1 MDVSIPYT
9 SSDETPASAPEASP
23 SRPRPQRNLDDV
35 LSQVGES
42 FQACLLRLIDEHGF
56 TDAEVYKRATIDR
69 KLFSKIRCNKDYIP
83 KRKTVISLA
92 IALEPNMDEMTD
104 LLQKAGIALSPM
116 NKFDLIIRYC
126 VENRIYDPIRIN
138 ALLFDYDQ
146 EMLGA

>member
-1 MDVSIPYT
+1 
-9 SSDETPASAPEASP
+9 
-23 SRPRPQRNLDDV
+23 
-35 LSQVGES
+35 
-42 FQACLLRLIDEHGF
+42 
-56 TDAEVYKRATIDR
+56 
-69 KLFSKIRCNKDYIP
+69 
-83 KRKTVISLA
+83 
-92 IALEPNMDEMTD
+92 MTD